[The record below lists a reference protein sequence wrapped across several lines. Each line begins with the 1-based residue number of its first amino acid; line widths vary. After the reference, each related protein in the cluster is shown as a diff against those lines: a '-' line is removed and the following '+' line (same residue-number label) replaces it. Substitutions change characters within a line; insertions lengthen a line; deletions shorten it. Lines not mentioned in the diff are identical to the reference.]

1 MAFPWV
7 DHVRKL
13 DQCAI
18 PELVSMIAGLRGV
31 LGSSSYEDSAVIG
44 LDGTESYWNVEVN
57 VQNLSLLAFMVHV
70 VERHDFLIE
79 FEEMDF
85 VGAYL
90 VDCDVFL
97 LGLRSVQHSDSS
109 LREVVGHGEL
119 RVAVEANVVLV
130 LSDLLVLFIV

>member
-1 MAFPWV
+1 
-7 DHVRKL
+7 
-13 DQCAI
+13 
-18 PELVSMIAGLRGV
+18 
-31 LGSSSYEDSAVIG
+31 
-44 LDGTESYWNVEVN
+44 
-57 VQNLSLLAFMVHV
+57 MVHV

-90 VDCDVFL
+90 VDCDVLL

-119 RVAVEANVVLV
+119 RVSVEADVVLV
-130 LSDLLVLFIV
+130 LAHLLVVYSIHIALAAAVVALRPATSAPIPVRVR

>member
-1 MAFPWV
+1 
-7 DHVRKL
+7 
-13 DQCAI
+13 
-18 PELVSMIAGLRGV
+18 
-31 LGSSSYEDSAVIG
+31 
-44 LDGTESYWNVEVN
+44 
-57 VQNLSLLAFMVHV
+57 MVHV

-90 VDCDVFL
+90 VDCDVLL

-119 RVAVEANVVLV
+119 GVPVEANVVLV
-130 LSDLLVLFIV
+130 LTALLVLCIVRIHSVDVALEATVVAIGSASSISVSMGV